1 MTDILA
7 TAEDPAILVASVLN
21 PPLATLQANAAGLVA
36 ALGQIALI
44 DAWLAVHPHV
54 IRWRGSLPNVVVL
67 VDANDTK
74 RNQLVANRAQVSA
87 FLSALDSVR
96 FDLSGSAVSALVAR
110 VAPARTGVATALAG
124 IASVGLGSLPAAAAA
139 LATAE
144 ATAKAVGSDLDA
156 LASALALPGLAV
168 V

>member
-7 TAEDPAILVASVLN
+7 TATDPAALVASVLN
-21 PPLATLQANAAGLVA
+21 PPLATLQADAAGLVA
-36 ALGQIALI
+36 ALGQVALI
-44 DAWLAVHPHV
+44 DAWITAHPHV
-54 IRWRGSLPNVVVL
+54 LRWTPAPNPHAI

-74 RNQLVANRAQVSA
+74 RDRLTTNRAQVNV
-87 FLSALDSVR
+87 FLTALDSVR

-110 VAPARTGVATALAG
+110 VAPARAGVATALTG
-124 IASVGLGSLPAAAAA
+124 IASVGLGALPAAAAA
-139 LATAE
+139 LAAAE

-156 LASALALPGLAV
+156 LASALALPGLEV

>member
-7 TAEDPAILVASVLN
+7 TAEDPATLVASVLN

-44 DAWLAVHPHV
+44 DAWLVAHPHV
-54 IRWRGSLPNVVVL
+54 LRWTPAPNPHAVV
-67 VDANDTK
+67 DSNDTK
-74 RNQLVANRAQVSA
+74 RNRLTANRAQVNA

-110 VAPARTGVATALAG
+110 IAPARTGVATALAG

-139 LATAE
+139 LAIAE

-156 LASALALPGLAV
+156 LAVALDLPVLEV